1 MMDVFNADERM
12 RNLFIR
18 SFVGCV
24 AWELKEFESST
35 MHDRER
41 RKTTYLRV
49 SSRDQKAKVD
59 DALLIM

>member
-1 MMDVFNADERM
+1 MMDVFYADERM

-35 MHDRER
+35 IER
-41 RKTTYLRV
+41 KKKKTTYLEEYHRAIKK
-49 SSRDQKAKVD
+49 QG
-59 DALLIM
+59 

>member
-1 MMDVFNADERM
+1 MMDVFYADERM

-35 MHDRER
+35 IER
-41 RKTTYLRV
+41 KKKKTTYLKSIIAR
-49 SSRDQKAKVD
+49 SKSKVD